1 MIKIPRIG
9 IWISPIDPYWVQISE
24 AIYLRGQQLPVELV
38 PLESTLEFAGHP
50 DGGELKLSEDILSF
64 GLSVLI
70 STYITEPMALQIIS
84 RGLPVIQLTTSD
96 LRHKGFI
103 SFEGYAESALLAGR
117 FVAERLKGRGNTF
130 VIGGLGAGGGEG
142 GKDRV
147 EAISSVF
154 NHFPEL
160 IWQHIPAPWAYDQAC
175 AVIEKALKNLVC
187 PVDALVGISDSLAL
201 AARDAAHRLNLLTP
215 QTVIVGING
224 DPLALAAIAEGSL
237 SATID
242 TDIANFGRE
251 AMDTAYNIVQGLPTP
266 PLLRIRS
273 SLVTAENVS
282 ELALKKLIA
291 IADIPTRLVGINRR
305 AEQFRLTQLET
316 VAAINR
322 QVGRLLQREKL
333 LGQVVK
339 LIREHYHYNQIYIY
353 EWNTLG
359 RWFRREYPQ
368 TDGGSESQIP
378 LEQAGLISEVVMQGS
393 AIFIPDSFHSLQYPS
408 EAAYP
413 RTRSRAILPI
423 RYNKKLVGVLDLHSS
438 QWVQHVR
445 PELIGLQLLADQVGI
460 AGQNAFLYEQSV
472 QARAAAEKADRL
484 KTLLLANVSHE
495 LRNPINLILGYS
507 QMVLKEH
514 PGLTHSTRKDI
525 NQIYQSGEHLM
536 RLINDLLDMS
546 RLEIDALELYPEV
559 IEIGG
564 FLEDVFRG
572 MADTNRAVEIEWRLD
587 LPENLPLVQ
596 ADPVRLRQILLNLLS
611 NAQRFTSRGQITLG
625 AQVEPPHLHLWVG
638 DTGAGI
644 TPEDQERIFE
654 PFARGEQANRPEGI
668 GLGLSITRLLVA
680 LHNGSMSLESHV
692 GIGSTFHVY
701 LPLPSLIGTAVPQSS
716 NATEAVI
723 LLISHQSSPGLPIL
737 QLSQRLGLKIKR
749 IALTEKVGRAY
760 HPAMLAWDMATAHPS
775 DWNLIAQL
783 RQSPHLCRVP
793 FVVFNQHS
801 GVSGLTNILV
811 KPVAQSTLLEVFDSL
826 VPSMGI
832 KNPILVVDD
841 DPQARVMY
849 ERLLSEA
856 FPNVSLQ
863 FASDGQVALDLL
875 TVLTPSLVIL
885 DLMMPRVDGFTVLE
899 YIRKETRLQLIPVL
913 VMSGKLLTKDDARRL
928 DYARVI
934 FHSKDMLAPEEALA
948 ALRNVLNNSER
959 LPQPTSALVK
969 QIIAYLHQNYA
980 SALNRQHLARS
991 VGVSERYLSEIFKQE
1006 IGLSP
1011 WEVLNRF
1018 RIQRAR
1024 ELLKTTD
1031 ASITDIAAQ
1040 VGFDDPS
1047 YFGRVFNQQMGVSP
1061 KKYRHT

>member
-9 IWISPIDPYWVQISE
+9 IWILPIDPYWVQISE

-38 PLESTLEFAGHP
+38 PLESMLGFVEHP
-50 DGGELKLSEDILSF
+50 EGGALKLSEDILSL

-70 STYITEPMALQIIS
+70 LTYITEPMALQIVS
-84 RGLPVIQLTTSD
+84 RGLPIIQLTTSS
-96 LRHKGFI
+96 LRHKDFI

-117 FVAERLKGRGNTF
+117 FVVERLQGRGSAF
-130 VIGGLGAGGGEG
+130 VIGGLGANGGEG
-142 GKDRV
+142 GQDRV
-147 EAISSVF
+147 EAIRDVF
-154 NHFPEL
+154 SHFPDM
-160 IWQHIPAPWAYDQAC
+160 ICQHIPAPWEYDQAC
-175 AVIEKALKNLVC
+175 LAIEKALKHVAT
-187 PVDALVGISDSLAL
+187 PVDALMGISDPLAL
-201 AARDAAHRLNLLTP
+201 AARDTAQRLGLLTP
-215 QTVIVGING
+215 ETVIVGING

-251 AMDTAYNIVQGLPTP
+251 VMDTAYNIVQGLPTP
-266 PLLRIRS
+266 PRLSIRS
-273 SLVTAENVS
+273 SLVTAENMS
-282 ELALKKLIA
+282 EFALKKLIA

-316 VAAINR
+316 VSAINR
-322 QVGRLLQREKL
+322 QMGSLLQRQKL
-333 LGQVVK
+333 LSQVVK

-353 EWNTLG
+353 EWNALG

-368 TDGGSESQIP
+368 TDAGPEGQIP
-378 LEQAGLISEVVMQGS
+378 LEQAGLISEVVIQGN
-393 AIFIPDSFHSLQYPS
+393 AIFIPDSLHSLQYPS

-413 RTRSRAILPI
+413 RTCSRAILPI

-445 PELIGLQLLADQVGI
+445 PELLGLQLLADQVGI
-460 AGQNAFLYEQSV
+460 AGQNAFLYEQSI

-507 QMVLKEH
+507 QMVLKEQH
-514 PGLTHSTRKDI
+514 GLTNSTRKDI

-559 IEIGG
+559 IEIHA
-564 FLEDVFRG
+564 FLKDVFTG

-611 NAQRFTSRGQITLG
+611 NAQKFTSQGQITLG
-625 AQVEPPHLHLWVG
+625 AQVEPPHLHLWVS

-644 TPEDQERIFE
+644 SPEDQERIFE

-668 GLGLSITRLLVA
+668 GLGLSITRLLIA
-680 LHNGSMSLESHV
+680 LHNGSMSLESRV
-692 GIGSTFHVY
+692 GMGSTFHVY
-701 LPLPSLIGTAVPQSS
+701 LPLPSLTGAAIPQSPK
-716 NATEAVI
+716 ATEAVI
-723 LLISHQSSPGLPIL
+723 LLISHQSRPSLPIL
-737 QLSQRLGLKIKR
+737 QLSQRLGLKIKQ
-749 IALTEKVGRAY
+749 IAFSEKVGRAY
-760 HPAMLAWDMATAHPS
+760 HPAILAWDMATAQPN
-775 DWNLIAQL
+775 DWSLIAQL

-793 FVVFNQHS
+793 FVVYNQHS

-811 KPVAQSTLLEVFDSL
+811 KPVAQSTLLDMFSAVIPTS
-826 VPSMGI
+826 GI
-832 KNPILVVDD
+832 KMPILVVDD
-841 DPQARVMY
+841 DPQARGLY
-849 ERLLSEA
+849 ERLLTEA
-856 FPNVSLQ
+856 FPGVPLQ
-863 FASDGQVALDLL
+863 FASDGQVALELL
-875 TVLTPSLVIL
+875 ATLIPSLVIL

-899 YIRKETRLQLIPVL
+899 HIRKEPRLQLIPVL
-913 VMSGKLLTKDDARRL
+913 VMSGKLLTEDDARRL
-928 DYARVI
+928 DYARVV
-934 FHSKDMLAPEEALA
+934 FHSKDMLAPDEALA
-948 ALRNVLNNSER
+948 ALRNVLNDSER

-980 SALNRQHLARS
+980 SALNRQHIARF

-1024 ELLKTTD
+1024 ELLKMTD
-1031 ASITDIAAQ
+1031 DSITDIAAQ

-1047 YFGRVFNQQMGVSP
+1047 YFGRVFNQQVGLSP
-1061 KKYRHT
+1061 KQYRQT